1 MPKEK
6 KQKVKFHRGDRRP
19 KQDNEYDKLSYSTKM
34 KKKGKKIVW
43 QLIEKPTNSVIGN
56 FFFEE
61 DAQRVADFQNKHR
74 VWEQNGGIPK
84 FLWIN

>member
-19 KQDNEYDKLSYSTKM
+19 KHDNEYDKLSYTTKM

-43 QLIEKPTNSVIGN
+43 QLIEKPTNNVIGN

>member
-1 MPKEK
+1 MNK
-6 KQKVKFHRGDRRP
+6 KQKVKFHKGDRRP
-19 KQDNEYDKLSYSTKM
+19 KHDDEYDKLSYVTKM

-43 QLIEKPTNSVIGN
+43 QLIEKPTNNIIGN

-74 VWEQNGGIPK
+74 VWETSGGIPK